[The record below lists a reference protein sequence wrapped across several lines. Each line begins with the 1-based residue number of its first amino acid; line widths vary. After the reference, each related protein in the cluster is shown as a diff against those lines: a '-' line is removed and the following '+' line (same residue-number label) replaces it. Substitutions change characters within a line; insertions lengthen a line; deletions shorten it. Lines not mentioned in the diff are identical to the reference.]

1 MLQNNPYSVLLETIS
16 FENVQKMG
24 ELITLKTL
32 KAQSAYAQG
41 AFNWLYIGLIKDLNR
56 CGELYYQVQHLTKK
70 MTVHINL
77 CYNKFT
83 TTKITRRNI

>member
-1 MLQNNPYSVLLETIS
+1 MKTSQFRLETVTFFS
-16 FENVQKMG
+16 P
-24 ELITLKTL
+24 
-32 KAQSAYAQG
+32 
-41 AFNWLYIGLIKDLNR
+41 
-56 CGELYYQVQHLTKK
+56 GELYYQVQHFTKK